1 MALSQAVREAFEKGG
16 NGGGRQPALADNARV
31 RVVIQPS
38 KKDIGY
44 IEREPFSSKPESP
57 NHRIQALRLRLVIPE
72 GAQHSNRNFF
82 ASIPTTFEMWSE
94 RNQGLVPSYQSI
106 GLVKALGYS
115 LENVEEDTLAK
126 LTDRELLGKSLEL
139 VLGVEDDPRFD
150 ASNHEEAAKA
160 AQNPLYAKRNFVR
173 FINAPSASAPAVP
186 AGGYSAPA
194 SGGHFPPSS
203 GGYAPPAAPPAAAQP
218 APANDPWAAAAF
230 AGGATI

>member
-16 NGGGRQPALADNARV
+16 SGGGRQPALPDNARV

-44 IEREPFSSKPESP
+44 IEREPFSSKQESP
-57 NHRIQALRLRLVIPE
+57 NNRIQALRLRMVVPE
-72 GAQHSNRNFF
+72 GQPHANRNFF
-82 ASIPTTFEMWSE
+82 ANIPTAFEMWSE
-94 RNQGLVPSYQSI
+94 RSQGLVPSYQSI

-115 LENVEEDTLAK
+115 LETVEEDTLAK

-139 VLGVEDDPRFD
+139 VLGVEDDPKFD
-150 ASNHEEAAKA
+150 SSNPEEAAKA

-186 AGGYSAPA
+186 
-194 SGGHFPPSS
+194 S
-203 GGYAPPAAPPAAAQP
+203 GGYAPQASAPVGGGFAPAAAPPVAAAP
-218 APANDPWAAAAF
+218 APANDPWAAAA
-230 AGGATI
+230 AGSVTI

>member
-1 MALSQAVREAFEKGG
+1 MALSQAVREAFEKGNG
-16 NGGGRQPALADNARV
+16 GGGRQPALPDNTRV

-57 NHRIQALRLRLVIPE
+57 NSRIQALRLRFVVPE
-72 GAQHSNRNFF
+72 GSPHANRNFF
-82 ASIPTTFEMWSE
+82 ATVPTVFEMWSD
-94 RNQGLVPSYQSI
+94 RSQGLVPSYQSI

-115 LENVEEDTLAK
+115 LETVEEDTLAK

-139 VLGVEDDPRFD
+139 VLGIEDDPKFEGG
-150 ASNHEEAAKA
+150 NPEEAAKA

-186 AGGYSAPA
+186 AGGYSP
-194 SGGHFPPSS
+194 GGFV
-203 GGYAPPAAPPAAAQP
+203 PPAAGGFTAPATTPMAAP
-218 APANDPWAAAAF
+218 AAPANDPWAAAAA
-230 AGGATI
+230 AGTTI